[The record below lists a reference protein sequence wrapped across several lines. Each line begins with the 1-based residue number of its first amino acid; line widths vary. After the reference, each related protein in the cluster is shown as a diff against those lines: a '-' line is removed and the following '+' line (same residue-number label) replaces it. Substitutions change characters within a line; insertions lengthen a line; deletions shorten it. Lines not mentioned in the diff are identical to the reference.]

1 MTMKTDLVLRNAL
14 VVTEDAVTPLD
25 IAVRDGVIVALSTPG
40 EARYQADEQLDLGSK
55 YVLPGGIDP
64 HVHLGDQEQSAFED
78 FLTGTRSCAA
88 GGLTT
93 VIDMPLNLP
102 PTTDR
107 ATFEARRDAVAPRA
121 VIDFALWGGLVPGNV
136 GELAALA
143 DAGAIAFKAFTC
155 EAADWFH
162 VADDDLL
169 EGMREA
175 ARLGL
180 PVGVHCENDAIIR
193 SLRARLRAAGREDM
207 RAHGESR
214 PEVAEWEAI
223 ARVALFARVSGARTQ
238 VVHISTGEG
247 VDLCRAA
254 REAGAD
260 VNAEVTM
267 HHLTLDEEDMARIGP
282 YAKCAP
288 PLRARRQVEAL
299 WRRVLAG
306 QVQNIGSDHSPAT
319 EAQKSLDGQSHWDIP
334 DGVTGTQTLLPL
346 LLSEGVRRRGLPLER
361 VAALTAANAARTFG
375 LYPRKGVIR
384 VGSDADVAVIDPDAS
399 WTVTPDI
406 LQYKWPWSPHLGL
419 TLTGRVERTILRGRT
434 VYADGEVVGA
444 PGYGQF
450 LAGRGMSSSRTY
462 EV

>member
-121 VIDFALWGGLVPGNV
+121 V
-136 GELAALA
+136 
-143 DAGAIAFKAFTC
+143 KAFTC